1 MTRFATT
8 PAALALLLTLPLAAP
23 AAAQET
29 LGWAMGPILAE
40 LDADGDG
47 VLTQEELGSTE
58 LPADF
63 DVNGDGKLAIAEIS
77 QGYFALYDRDDS
89 GVLEEGELRAMR
101 GVAGAG
107 VYVYPE

>member
-1 MTRFATT
+1 MKTIAI
-8 PAALALLLTLPLAAP
+8 AVLVALPLAAP

-29 LGWAMGPILAE
+29 LGWAMGPVLAQ

-47 VLTQEELGSTE
+47 VLTQAELGATE
-58 LPADF
+58 LPAEF
-63 DVNGDGKLAIAEIS
+63 DVNLDGELAIDEIS
-77 QGYFALYDRDDS
+77 QGFFALYDRDDS